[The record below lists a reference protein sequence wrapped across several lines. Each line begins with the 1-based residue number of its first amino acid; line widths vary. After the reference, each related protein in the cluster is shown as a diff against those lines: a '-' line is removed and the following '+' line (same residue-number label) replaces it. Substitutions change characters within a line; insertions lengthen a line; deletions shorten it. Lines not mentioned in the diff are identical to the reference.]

1 MRSVL
6 VLVLLAA
13 AAGHAAET
21 VRIAMG
27 ERPEREVVVHGKGL
41 QIGPDSEDGPFQPL
55 NRDEVRVRHVG
66 DALEVEGERV
76 EGPAVRFRTSDTA
89 HVLRAGNIE
98 VRGEV
103 VALPKG
109 SRVLLVNVLPLEDYV
124 AAVLGGEMPVSFPI
138 AALKAQAVAARTY
151 ALSKKLEALSEP
163 VHLGS
168 SVLAQVYGGLNRE
181 NPRTRAAT
189 QATAGQVLTWELAPI
204 EAYFH
209 SSCEGRTETGL
220 AALGRDLPYLRS
232 VDCNCKPG
240 PNTRWTLELTS
251 DQLERAFGTRG
262 ELKITGR
269 TPSGRVRRIELGSRA
284 MSGVEFRQ
292 RLGYEQVRS
301 LAFEVAADGR
311 GGARLTGRGYG
322 HGAGLSQ
329 WGAHAMA
336 EDGKDYRAILAH
348 FYPDTELQQ
357 LY

>member
-1 MRSVL
+1 MRSLL
-6 VLVLLAA
+6 VTTLCAA
-13 AAGHAAET
+13 LPVQAAET
-21 VRIAMG
+21 IRIGMG
-27 ERPEREVVVHGKGL
+27 ERSDREVVVRGRGL
-41 QIGPDSEDGPFQPL
+41 QLGPDSEDGPFRPL
-55 NRDEVRVRHVG
+55 DRDEVRIRHVG
-66 DALEVEGERV
+66 DGLEVDGEPV
-76 EGPAVRFRTSDTA
+76 AGAARFRTSDTA
-89 HVLRAGNIE
+89 HALRAGNTD

-103 VALPKG
+103 VALPRGKK
-109 SRVLLVNVLPLEDYV
+109 VLLVNVLPLEDYV

-138 AALKAQAVAARTY
+138 EALKAQAVAARTY